1 MKMDIQKIAEDIFK
15 PSYDRFSV
23 VNIAN
28 SILKHFGCET
38 SHSEYPF
45 DDLKSGLFER
55 ADKVILFLI
64 DALGLESLKI
74 ILQREPLFEQQNI
87 LTATSVF
94 PTTTSASIASLLT
107 ASEPI
112 EHGILGYTLYL
123 RELGALVNMI
133 ELSSPTLGKVPSTVQ
148 SRDLLFTRT
157 IFERLVDVGV
167 KGYVLTSK
175 NIRGSGFSNLVHVG
189 ASIKSYQSFGDLFF
203 KLNEI
208 LEQEGRLFAFVYWGL
223 LDSIGHKIGVNSPAF
238 QSELYWLL
246 KMIQKEVLS
255 NLQENVL
262 LLVMGDHGQ
271 IYTPW
276 EKEIWW
282 SWKDEVSSF
291 FLVPPGGEMRMM
303 HIYTREPQKVVK
315 YIQEMYNDQILAL
328 TKEQSIQLRLFGD
341 SQALK
346 KSLDRIGDVVLIA
359 KSDYSFYFKFT
370 GREESLKSKHG
381 GLSLEELMIPIVV
394 FRR

>member
-1 MKMDIQKIAEDIFK
+1 MNLEKIAEDIFK

-28 SILKHFGCET
+28 SILKHFGCEAL
-38 SHSEYPF
+38 HAEYPF
-45 DDLKSGLFER
+45 DYLKPGLFEK
-55 ADKVILFLI
+55 ADKVVLFLI
-64 DALGLESLKI
+64 DALGLESLKT

-133 ELSSPTLGKVPSTVQ
+133 ELSSPTLGKVPSTMQ
-148 SRDLLFTRT
+148 SRDILFTRT

-189 ASIKSYQSFGDLFF
+189 ASIKSYQSFGNLFF
-203 KLNEI
+203 KLDEI
-208 LEQEGRLFAFVYWGL
+208 LQQDEKLFAFVYWGL

-246 KMIQKEVLS
+246 KMIQKEVLAH
-255 NLQENVL
+255 LQENVL
-262 LLVMGDHGQ
+262 LLIMGDHGQ

-282 SWKDEVSSF
+282 SWKDEISSF

-303 HIYTREPQKVVK
+303 HIYTREPQKVVE
-315 YIQEMYNDQILAL
+315 YIQRVYSDQIFAL
-328 TKEQSIQLRLFGD
+328 TKEQSIQLHLFGD
-341 SQALK
+341 SQASE

-359 KSDYSFYFKFT
+359 KSNYSFYFKFT

-381 GLSLEELMIPIVV
+381 GLSLEELMIPVVV